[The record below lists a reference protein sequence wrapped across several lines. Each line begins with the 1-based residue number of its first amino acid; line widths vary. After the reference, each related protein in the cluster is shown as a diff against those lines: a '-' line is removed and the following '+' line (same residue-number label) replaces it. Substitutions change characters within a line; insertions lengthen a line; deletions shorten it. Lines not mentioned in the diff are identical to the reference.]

1 VRLRTLD
8 DLGDLA
14 GRRAFVRLDLNVPLD
29 DGVVTDD
36 ARIRASIPTLTELLE
51 RGASI
56 VAASHLGRPSG
67 RVDEALRLGP
77 VAELLQR
84 LLDRVVEYVPT
95 DGVLSPEVE
104 QSCQALAFE
113 PGRLVLL
120 ENLRFD
126 PGEEANDRA
135 FAQRLAG
142 LADVYVDD
150 AFGAVHR
157 DHASV
162 VALPAILRE
171 QGREAVAGRLL
182 QREVE
187 ALSRL
192 VADPARPYVAVL
204 GGAKVSDK
212 LGTIGALVE
221 RVDALLIGGAMAFTF
236 LAADGASVGDSLV
249 EPERF
254 DGVRAARARA
264 DERGVVVQ
272 LPEDVVAATSKSV
285 DASHHTVPSAQ
296 VPAGELGLDIGP
308 RTVEEF
314 ARTIADAKTVV
325 WNGPMGVF
333 ELEPFGDGTRGVATA
348 IAGASAYSV
357 VGGGDSLA
365 AVKKYGLEDG
375 FDHLSTGGG
384 ASLEFIEGRELPGIA
399 VLEVGPEGEPE
410 TSP

>member
-8 DLGDLA
+8 DLGDVA
-14 GRRAFVRLDLNVPLD
+14 GRRVFVRLDLNVPLT

-36 ARIRASIPTLTELLE
+36 ARVRASMPTLTELLE

-56 VAASHLGRPSG
+56 VAASHLGRPHG
-67 RVDEALRLGP
+67 RVDESLRLGP
-77 VAELLQR
+77 VADLLAELLG
-84 LLDRVVEYVPT
+84 RVVEYVPT

-104 QSCQALAFE
+104 QSCKALAFE
-113 PGRLVLL
+113 PGRAVLL

-135 FAQRLAG
+135 FAMRLAD

-157 DHASV
+157 AHASV
-162 VALPAILRE
+162 AALPEVLGE
-171 QGREAVAGRLL
+171 QGRATVAGRLL
-182 QREVE
+182 QREVD

-192 VADPARPYVAVL
+192 LLEPARPYVAVL

-221 RVDALLIGGAMAFTF
+221 RVDALLVGGAMAFTF
-236 LAADGASVGDSLV
+236 IAADGGSVGDSLV
-249 EPERF
+249 EPDRF
-254 DGVRAARARA
+254 DEVRAARDRA
-264 DERGVVVQ
+264 DDRGVVLQ
-272 LPEDVVAATSKSV
+272 LPEDVVAAPDRTV
-285 DASHHTVPSAQ
+285 EAPRHTVRASE
-296 VPAGELGLDIGP
+296 VPTGEMGLDIGP

-314 ARTIADAKTVV
+314 ARSIADAKTIM

-333 ELEPFGDGTRGVATA
+333 ELEPFGAGTRGVATA
-348 IAGASAYSV
+348 IAGSSAFAV
-357 VGGGDSLA
+357 AGGGDSLA

-384 ASLEFIEGRELPGIA
+384 ASLEFLEGRELPGIA
-399 VLEVGPEGEPE
+399 VLQVA
-410 TSP
+410 T

>member
-8 DLGDLA
+8 DLGELA
-14 GRRAFVRLDLNVPLD
+14 GRRVFVRLDLNVPLEH
-29 DGVVTDD
+29 GVVTDD
-36 ARIRASIPTLTELLE
+36 ARIRASLPTLTELLE

-56 VAASHLGRPSG
+56 VAASHLGRPGG

-77 VAELLQR
+77 VAELLR
-84 LLDRVVEYVPT
+84 RFLDRVVEYVPT

-113 PGRLVLL
+113 PGRVVLL

-142 LADVYVDD
+142 LADLYVDD

-157 DHASV
+157 AHASV
-162 VALPAILRE
+162 VALPVVVRE
-171 QGREAVAGRLL
+171 QGKDTAAGRLL
-182 QREVE
+182 RREVE

-212 LGTIGALVE
+212 LGTIDALVE

-236 LAADGASVGDSLV
+236 LAADGGSVGDSLV
-249 EPERF
+249 ELDRF
-254 DGVRAARARA
+254 DEVRAARSRA
-264 DERGVVVQ
+264 DERGVVLQ
-272 LPEDVVAATSKSV
+272 LPEDVVAATFRRV
-285 DASHHTVPSAQ
+285 DAPRHTVPSAQ

-308 RTVEEF
+308 RTVQEF
-314 ARTIADAKTVV
+314 ARTVADAKTIV

-333 ELEPFGDGTRGVATA
+333 ELEPFSGGTRGVATA

-365 AVKKYGLEDG
+365 AVKKYGLEGG

-399 VLEVGPEGEPE
+399 VLEVAP
-410 TSP
+410 

>member
-14 GRRAFVRLDLNVPLD
+14 GLRVFVRLDLNVPLEH
-29 DGVVTDD
+29 GIVTDD
-36 ARIRASIPTLTELLE
+36 ARIRASLPTLTELLD

-56 VAASHLGRPSG
+56 VAASHLGRPRG
-67 RVDEALRLGP
+67 RVNEALRLRP
-77 VAELLQR
+77 VAELLR
-84 LLDRVVEYVPT
+84 RFLDRMVEYVPT

-104 QSCQALAFE
+104 QSCQALGFE

-142 LADVYVDD
+142 LADLYVDD

-157 DHASV
+157 AHASV
-162 VALPAILRE
+162 VALPAVVQE
-171 QGREAVAGRLL
+171 QGRDTAGGRLL

-192 VADPARPYVAVL
+192 VDDPARPYVAVL

-212 LGTIGALVE
+212 LATIGALVE

-236 LAADGASVGDSLV
+236 LAADGGSVGDSLV
-249 EPERF
+249 ELDRF
-254 DGVRAARARA
+254 DEVRAARARA
-264 DERGVVVQ
+264 DERGVVLQ
-272 LPEDVVAATSKSV
+272 LPEDVVAATSRRV
-285 DASHHTVPSAQ
+285 DALRHTVPSAQ
-296 VPAGELGLDIGP
+296 VPARELGLDIGP

-314 ARTIADAKTVV
+314 ARTIADAKTIV

-333 ELEPFGDGTRGVATA
+333 ELEPFSAGTRGVATA
-348 IAGASAYSV
+348 IAGAGAFSV

-384 ASLEFIEGRELPGIA
+384 ASLEFIEGRELPGISI
-399 VLEVGPEGEPE
+399 LEVAP
-410 TSP
+410 

>member
-1 VRLRTLD
+1 MRLRTLD

-14 GRRAFVRLDLNVPLD
+14 GLRVFVRLDLNVPLEH
-29 DGVVTDD
+29 GVVTDD
-36 ARIRASIPTLTELLE
+36 ARIRASLPTLTELLD

-56 VAASHLGRPSG
+56 VAASHLGRPRG
-67 RVDEALRLGP
+67 RVDEALRLRP

-84 LLDRVVEYVPT
+84 FLDRMVEYVPT

-142 LADVYVDD
+142 LADLYVDD

-157 DHASV
+157 AHASV
-162 VALPAILRE
+162 VALPAVVQE
-171 QGREAVAGRLL
+171 QGRDTAGGRLL

-192 VADPARPYVAVL
+192 VDDPARPYVAVL

-212 LGTIGALVE
+212 LATIGALVE

-236 LAADGASVGDSLV
+236 LAADGGSVGDSLV
-249 EPERF
+249 ELDRF
-254 DGVRAARARA
+254 DEVRAARARA
-264 DERGVVVQ
+264 DERGVVLQ
-272 LPEDVVAATSKSV
+272 LPEDVVAATSRRV
-285 DASHHTVPSAQ
+285 DAPRHTVPSAQ
-296 VPAGELGLDIGP
+296 VPPRELGLDIGP

-314 ARTIADAKTVV
+314 ARTIADAKTIV

-333 ELEPFGDGTRGVATA
+333 ELEPFSGGTRGVATA
-348 IAGASAYSV
+348 IAGAGAFSV

-365 AVKKYGLEDG
+365 AVKRYGLEGG

-384 ASLEFIEGRELPGIA
+384 ASLEFIEGRELPGIM
-399 VLEVGPEGEPE
+399 VLEV
-410 TSP
+410 SP

>member
-8 DLGDLA
+8 DLGDVA
-14 GRRAFVRLDLNVPLD
+14 GRRVFVRLDLNVPLA

-36 ARIRASIPTLTELLE
+36 ARVRASTPTLTELLE

-56 VAASHLGRPSG
+56 VAASHLGRPKG
-67 RVDEALRLGP
+67 RVDETLRLGP
-77 VAELLQR
+77 VAEMLAELLG
-84 LLDRVVEYVPT
+84 RVVEYVPT

-104 QSCQALAFE
+104 QSCKALAFE
-113 PGRLVLL
+113 PGRVVLL

-135 FAQRLAG
+135 FAMRLAD
-142 LADVYVDD
+142 LADDYVDD

-157 DHASV
+157 AHASV
-162 VALPAILRE
+162 AALPEVLEE
-171 QGREAVAGRLL
+171 QGRTTAAGRLL

-192 VADPARPYVAVL
+192 LLEPARPYVAVL

-221 RVDALLIGGAMAFTF
+221 RVDALLVGGAMAFTF
-236 LAADGASVGDSLV
+236 IAADGGSVGDSLV
-249 EPERF
+249 EPDRF
-254 DGVRAARARA
+254 DEVRAARARA
-264 DERGVVVQ
+264 DDRGVVLQ
-272 LPEDVVAATSKSV
+272 LPEDVVAAPEKTV
-285 DASHHTVPSAQ
+285 EAPRHTVRASE
-296 VPAGELGLDIGP
+296 VPTGEMGLDIGP

-314 ARTIADAKTVV
+314 ARSIADAKTIM

-333 ELEPFGDGTRGVATA
+333 ELEPFGAGTRGVATA
-348 IAGASAYSV
+348 IAGSSAFAV
-357 VGGGDSLA
+357 AGGGDSLA

-384 ASLEFIEGRELPGIA
+384 ASLEFLEGRELPGIA
-399 VLEVGPEGEPE
+399 VLQVA
-410 TSP
+410 T